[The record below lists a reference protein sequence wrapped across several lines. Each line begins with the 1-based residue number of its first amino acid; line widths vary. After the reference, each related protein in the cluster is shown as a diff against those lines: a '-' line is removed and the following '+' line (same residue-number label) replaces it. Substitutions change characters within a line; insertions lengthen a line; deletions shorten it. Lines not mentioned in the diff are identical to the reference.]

1 MTARLGELQD
11 VAGPV
16 SRETLDRLEAFERFF
31 LKWSG
36 RMNLVSASTL
46 RDVWGRHIL
55 DSAQLVAL
63 APHASKWLDIGSG
76 GGFPGLIVAFLISER
91 NGASV
96 DLVESNIKKAA
107 YLRAAIGEFRLPARV
122 HPKRISDLRSVLAQ
136 PEIVTARA
144 VAPLA
149 LLMDLAGHWL
159 IGGARGFF
167 HKGRDYRREVEET
180 LNRWVFDLVEH
191 PSRISPEGVV
201 LELRNV
207 RRLADKI
214 ENSGHI
220 N

>member
-1 MTARLGELQD
+1 MTSRLAELRD

-16 SRETLDRLEAFERFF
+16 SRETFQRIEAFELFF
-31 LKWSG
+31 LKWAG

-46 RDVWGRHIL
+46 QDVWARHVL
-55 DSAQLVAL
+55 DSAQVAPL
-63 APHASKWLDIGSG
+63 APDASRWLDIGSG
-76 GGFPGLIVAFLISER
+76 GGFPGLVVAFLISER
-91 NGASV
+91 AGASI
-96 DLVESNIKKAA
+96 DLVESNLKKAA
-107 YLRAAIGEFRLPARV
+107 YLRAAIAEFALPARI
-122 HPKRISDLRSVLAQ
+122 HPKRINDLHGVLAQ

-149 LLMDLAGHWL
+149 ILLDLAEPWL
-159 IGGARGFF
+159 IGGAAGLF

-180 LNRWVFDLVEH
+180 LNRWAFDLVEH

-207 RRLADKI
+207 RRLADEI
-214 ENSGHI
+214 ENSGAI